1 MGPKT
6 DMTAK
11 LLLLAA
17 AAYALLSLISLTGAL
32 HGAEKARD
40 AAADELEQLQNTIA
54 ALQTPFTQGGGIEDA
69 AREELKMVFSGEK
82 LLLTRP

>member
-32 HGAEKARD
+32 HGA
-40 AAADELEQLQNTIA
+40 
-54 ALQTPFTQGGGIEDA
+54 ALQTPFPQVGGIEDA
-69 AREELKMVFSGEK
+69 ARDELKMVFSGEK